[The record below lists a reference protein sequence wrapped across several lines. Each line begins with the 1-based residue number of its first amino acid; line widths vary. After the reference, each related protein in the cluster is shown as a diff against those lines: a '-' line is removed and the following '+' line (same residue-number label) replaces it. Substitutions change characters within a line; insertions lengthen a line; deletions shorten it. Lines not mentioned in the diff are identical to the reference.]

1 LNKTS
6 QNYAMRKV
14 SFYTIGC
21 KLNFAE
27 TSTISEE
34 FKKRGF
40 EIVEFGEPADVC
52 VINTCSVT
60 ENADRDCRRIVR
72 KALKVSPS
80 AFIIVTGCYAQ
91 LRPDEIAKIEGVDL
105 ILGSN
110 EKFKIFDFV
119 GDFHKNY
126 HAQIFVSP
134 ISEISE
140 FHIASSTPTSDRTRA
155 FLKVQD
161 GCDYNCSY
169 CTIPLARGESRSPEV
184 NIILEKA
191 KTLAQL
197 GYKEIVLSGV
207 NVGDYG
213 RKIGTNLFELVKEL
227 EKIDGIERIRIS
239 SIEPNLLTEEMIDY
253 FISSEKICNHFH
265 IPLQSGS
272 DEILRKMRRRY
283 NSELYRR
290 RIEYIKSKD
299 PDACIGADVIVGFPG
314 ESEKHFETT
323 YNFISDLPI
332 SYLHVFTYSER
343 PNTDAVNLPGKVPIE
358 ERHKR
363 SEMLRNLGLRK
374 KMAFYRQ
381 MVGKEFDVLWE
392 SEVKDGKM
400 FGFTRNYVKVGVP
413 YNPSLVNKIVP
424 VKVVGVENLV
434 AIGEIIV
441 EELQNDR
448 EPRCSKTSSSV

>member
-1 LNKTS
+1 
-6 QNYAMRKV
+6 MRKV

-40 EIVEFGEPADVC
+40 EIVEFGEPVDVC

-60 ENADRDCRRIVR
+60 ENADRDCRRVVR
-72 KALKVSPS
+72 KALKISPN

-91 LRPDEIAKIEGVDL
+91 LRPDEIAQIEGVDL

-110 EKFKIFDFV
+110 EKFKIFDYV
-119 GDFHKNY
+119 NDFQKNY

-140 FHIASSTPTSDRTRA
+140 FHIASSTPASDRTRA

-169 CTIPLARGESRSPEV
+169 CTIPLARGESRSPEI

-239 SIEPNLLTEEMIDY
+239 SIEPNLLTEDMIDY
-253 FISSEKICNHFH
+253 FIASEKICNHFH

-290 RIEYIKSKD
+290 RVEYIKSKD
-299 PDACIGADVIVGFPG
+299 TDACIGADVIVGFPG

-323 YNFISDLPI
+323 YNFINDLPI

-343 PNTDAVNLPGKVPIE
+343 PNTDAINLPGKVPIE
-358 ERHKR
+358 ERHRR
-363 SEMLRNLGLRK
+363 SEMLRNLGLKK
-374 KMAFYRQ
+374 KMVFYRQ
-381 MVGKEFDVLWE
+381 MIGKKFDVLWE

-400 FGFTRNYVKVGVP
+400 FGFTRNYVKVGIP
-413 YNPSLVNKIVP
+413 YDQSLVNKIVP
-424 VKVVGVENLV
+424 VKIVGVENLA

-441 EELQNDR
+441 DR
-448 EPRCSKTSSSV
+448 SQSEVEMK

>member
-1 LNKTS
+1 
-6 QNYAMRKV
+6 
-14 SFYTIGC
+14 
-21 KLNFAE
+21 
-27 TSTISEE
+27 
-34 FKKRGF
+34 
-40 EIVEFGEPADVC
+40 
-52 VINTCSVT
+52 
-60 ENADRDCRRIVR
+60 
-72 KALKVSPS
+72 
-80 AFIIVTGCYAQ
+80 
-91 LRPDEIAKIEGVDL
+91 
-105 ILGSN
+105 
-110 EKFKIFDFV
+110 
-119 GDFHKNY
+119 
-126 HAQIFVSP
+126 
-134 ISEISE
+134 
-140 FHIASSTPTSDRTRA
+140 
-155 FLKVQD
+155 LKVQD

-448 EPRCSKTSSSV
+448 EPR

>member
-72 KALKVSPS
+72 KALKVSPN

-343 PNTDAVNLPGKVPIE
+343 PNTDAVNLPDKVPIE

-448 EPRCSKTSSSV
+448 EPR

>member
-1 LNKTS
+1 MKWSFNLNKTS

-343 PNTDAVNLPGKVPIE
+343 PNTDAVNLPDKVPIE

-381 MVGKEFDVLWE
+381 MVGKKFDVLWE

-448 EPRCSKTSSSV
+448 EPR

>member
-1 LNKTS
+1 MKWSFNLNKTS

-72 KALKVSPS
+72 KALKVSPN

-110 EKFKIFDFV
+110 EKFKIFNFV

-363 SEMLRNLGLRK
+363 SEMLRNLGFRK

-448 EPRCSKTSSSV
+448 EPR

>member
-1 LNKTS
+1 MNKTS

-72 KALKVSPS
+72 KALKVSPN

-343 PNTDAVNLPGKVPIE
+343 PNTDAVNLPDKVPIE

-448 EPRCSKTSSSV
+448 EPR

>member
-1 LNKTS
+1 MKWSFNLNKTS

-72 KALKVSPS
+72 KALKVSPN

-448 EPRCSKTSSSV
+448 EPR

>member
-1 LNKTS
+1 MNKTS

-72 KALKVSPS
+72 KALKVSPN

-332 SYLHVFTYSER
+332 SYLHVFAYSER

-448 EPRCSKTSSSV
+448 EPR

>member
-72 KALKVSPS
+72 KALKVSPN

-343 PNTDAVNLPGKVPIE
+343 PNTDAVNLLGKVPIE

-363 SEMLRNLGLRK
+363 SEMLRNLGLKK

-448 EPRCSKTSSSV
+448 EPR

>member
-1 LNKTS
+1 MK
-6 QNYAMRKV
+6 RV
-14 SFYTIGC
+14 SFYTLGC

-27 TSTISEE
+27 TSTIGEE

-40 EIVEFGEPADVC
+40 KIVEFGEPSDVC

-60 ENADRDCRRIVR
+60 ESADRDCRRAVR
-72 KALKVSPS
+72 KALKTSPN

-110 EKFKIFDFV
+110 EKFKIFDYV
-119 GDFHKNY
+119 SDFQKNY

-134 ISEISE
+134 IVETNE
-140 FHIASSTPTSDRTRA
+140 FHIASSTPVADRTRA

-169 CTIPLARGESRSPEV
+169 CTIPFARGKSRSPEI
-184 NIILEKA
+184 NIIVEKA

-227 EKIDGIERIRIS
+227 EKVDGIERIRIS

-253 FISSEKICNHFH
+253 FINSEKICNHFH
-265 IPLQSGS
+265 IPLQSGN
-272 DEILRKMRRRY
+272 DEILRRMRRRY
-283 NSELYRR
+283 TTELYKK
-290 RIEYIKSKD
+290 RIEYIKSRN

-314 ESEKHFETT
+314 ETEKHFEIT
-323 YNFISDLPI
+323 YNFINELPI

-343 PNTDAVNLPGKVPIE
+343 PGTDALNLPGKVPLI

-363 SEMLRNLGLRK
+363 SEMLRNLGLK
-374 KMAFYRQ
+374 KKNAFYRQ
-381 MVGKEFDVLWE
+381 MIGKMLDVLWE
-392 SEVKDGKM
+392 SEVKDGMM
-400 FGFTRNYVKVGVP
+400 FGFTENYVKVKME
-413 YNPSLVNKIVP
+413 YKPSLVNKILL
-424 VKVVGVENLV
+424 VKITGVENLV
-434 AIGEIIV
+434 ANCEII
-441 EELQNDR
+441 E
-448 EPRCSKTSSSV
+448 K

>member
-1 LNKTS
+1 MK
-6 QNYAMRKV
+6 RV

-27 TSTISEE
+27 TSTIGEE
-34 FKKRGF
+34 FKKHGF
-40 EIVEFGEPADVC
+40 EIVEFGQSSDVC

-60 ENADRDCRRIVR
+60 ENADRDCRRIIH
-72 KALKVSPS
+72 KALKTSPN

-105 ILGSN
+105 VLGSN
-110 EKFKIFDFV
+110 EKFKIFDYV
-119 GDFHKNY
+119 GDFQKNY

-134 ISEISE
+134 VVETDE
-140 FHIASSTPTSDRTRA
+140 FNIASSTPASDRTRA

-169 CTIPLARGESRSPEV
+169 CTIPLARGKSRSPSIDTIV
-184 NIILEKA
+184 EKA

-213 RKIGTNLFELVKEL
+213 RKIGTSLFELAKEL
-227 EKIDGIERIRIS
+227 EKIEGIKRIRIS

-253 FISSEKICNHFH
+253 FINSEKICNHFH

-283 NSELYRR
+283 TTELYRK
-290 RIEYIKSKD
+290 RIEYIKSQN
-299 PDACIGADVIVGFPG
+299 PDVCIGADVIVGFPG
-314 ESEKHFETT
+314 ETEKHFEITCK
-323 YNFISDLPI
+323 FINELPI

-343 PNTDAVNLPGKVPIE
+343 PNTDAMNLPSKVPME
-358 ERHKR
+358 ERHRR
-363 SEMLRNLGLRK
+363 SEMLRNLGLK
-374 KMAFYRQ
+374 KKNAFYKQ
-381 MVGKEFDVLWE
+381 MVGKTLDVLWE
-392 SEVKDGKM
+392 SEIKNGM
-400 FGFTRNYVKVGVP
+400 IFGFTGNYVKVKTE
-413 YNPSLVNKIVP
+413 YKQSLVNEILP
-424 VKVVGVENLV
+424 VKITGVENLV
-434 AIGEIIV
+434 AVGEII
-441 EELQNDR
+441 EEAKIEQIT
-448 EPRCSKTSSSV
+448 K

>member
-1 LNKTS
+1 MKWSFNLNKTS

-72 KALKVSPS
+72 KALKVSPN

-358 ERHKR
+358 EHHKR

-448 EPRCSKTSSSV
+448 EPR

>member
-1 LNKTS
+1 MNKTS

-72 KALKVSPS
+72 KALKVSPN

-332 SYLHVFTYSER
+332 SYLHVFAYSER
-343 PNTDAVNLPGKVPIE
+343 PNTDAVNLPDKVPIE

-448 EPRCSKTSSSV
+448 EPR

>member
-1 LNKTS
+1 MKWSFNLNKTS

-72 KALKVSPS
+72 KALKVSPN

-332 SYLHVFTYSER
+332 SYLHVFAYSER
-343 PNTDAVNLPGKVPIE
+343 PNTDAVNLPDKVPIE

-448 EPRCSKTSSSV
+448 EPR

>member
-1 LNKTS
+1 MKWSFNLNKTS

-72 KALKVSPS
+72 KALKVSPN

-290 RIEYIKSKD
+290 RIEYIKTKD

-448 EPRCSKTSSSV
+448 EPR

>member
-1 LNKTS
+1 
-6 QNYAMRKV
+6 MRKV

-72 KALKVSPS
+72 KALKVSPN

-343 PNTDAVNLPGKVPIE
+343 PNTDAVNLPDKVPIE

-448 EPRCSKTSSSV
+448 EPR

>member
-1 LNKTS
+1 MKWSFNLNKTS

-72 KALKVSPS
+72 KALKVSPN

-343 PNTDAVNLPGKVPIE
+343 PNTDAVNLPDKVPIE

-448 EPRCSKTSSSV
+448 EPR

>member
-72 KALKVSPS
+72 KALKVSPN

-265 IPLQSGS
+265 MPLQSGS

-283 NSELYRR
+283 NSELYRL

-448 EPRCSKTSSSV
+448 EPR

>member
-1 LNKTS
+1 MKWSFNLNKTS

-441 EELQNDR
+441 EEL
-448 EPRCSKTSSSV
+448 

>member
-1 LNKTS
+1 MKWSFNLNKTS

-72 KALKVSPS
+72 KALKVSPN

-140 FHIASSTPTSDRTRA
+140 FYIASSTPTSDRTRA

-343 PNTDAVNLPGKVPIE
+343 PNTDAVNLPGKVSIE

-448 EPRCSKTSSSV
+448 ESR

>member
-1 LNKTS
+1 MKWSFNLNKTS
-6 QNYAMRKV
+6 QNYEMRKV

-72 KALKVSPS
+72 KALKVSPN

-434 AIGEIIV
+434 AIGEIVV

-448 EPRCSKTSSSV
+448 EPR

>member
-1 LNKTS
+1 MKWSFNLNKTS

-72 KALKVSPS
+72 KALKVSPN

-134 ISEISE
+134 INEISE

-343 PNTDAVNLPGKVPIE
+343 PNTDAVNLPGKVSIE

-363 SEMLRNLGLRK
+363 SEMLRNLGLKK

-448 EPRCSKTSSSV
+448 EPR

>member
-1 LNKTS
+1 MNKTS

-72 KALKVSPS
+72 KALKVSPN

-134 ISEISE
+134 INEISE

-343 PNTDAVNLPGKVPIE
+343 PNTDAVNLPGKVSIE

-363 SEMLRNLGLRK
+363 SEMLRNLGLKK

-448 EPRCSKTSSSV
+448 EPR

>member
-1 LNKTS
+1 MKWSFNLNKTS

-72 KALKVSPS
+72 KALKVSPN

-363 SEMLRNLGLRK
+363 SEMLRNLGLKK

-448 EPRCSKTSSSV
+448 EPR

>member
-1 LNKTS
+1 MNKTS

-72 KALKVSPS
+72 KALKVSPN

-363 SEMLRNLGLRK
+363 SEMLRNLGLKK

-448 EPRCSKTSSSV
+448 EPR

>member
-1 LNKTS
+1 MNKTS

-72 KALKVSPS
+72 KALKVSPN

-343 PNTDAVNLPGKVPIE
+343 PNTDAVNLLGKVPIE

-448 EPRCSKTSSSV
+448 EPR

>member
-1 LNKTS
+1 MK
-6 QNYAMRKV
+6 KV

-27 TSTISEE
+27 TSTIGEE

-40 EIVEFGEPADVC
+40 EIVEFGQPSDVC

-60 ENADRDCRRIVR
+60 ENADRDCRRIIH
-72 KALKVSPS
+72 KALKTSPN

-91 LRPDEIAKIEGVDL
+91 LRPNEIAKIEGVDL

-110 EKFKIFDFV
+110 EKFKIFDYV
-119 GDFHKNY
+119 GDFQKNY

-134 ISEISE
+134 IIGTDE
-140 FHIASSTPTSDRTRA
+140 FNLASSTPASDRTRA

-169 CTIPLARGESRSPEV
+169 CTIPLARGKSRSPSI
-184 NIILEKA
+184 NTIIEKA

-213 RKIGTNLFELVKEL
+213 RKIGTNLFELVREL
-227 EKIDGIERIRIS
+227 EKIEGVKRIRIS
-239 SIEPNLLTEEMIDY
+239 SIEPNLLTEEMIEY
-253 FISSEKICNHFH
+253 FLSSEKICNHFH
-265 IPLQSGS
+265 IPLQSGN

-283 NSELYRR
+283 TTELYKRKV
-290 RIEYIKSKD
+290 EYIKSKD

-314 ESEKHFETT
+314 ETEKHFEIT
-323 YNFISDLPI
+323 YNFINELPI

-343 PNTDAVNLPGKVPIE
+343 PNTDAINLPGKVPVE
-358 ERHKR
+358 ERYRR
-363 SEMLRNLGLRK
+363 SEMLRNLGLK
-374 KMAFYRQ
+374 KKNAFYRQ
-381 MVGKEFDVLWE
+381 MIGKTLNVLWE
-392 SEVKDGKM
+392 SEVKNGM
-400 FGFTRNYVKVGVP
+400 IFGFTENYVKVKTE
-413 YNPSLVNKIVP
+413 YKPSLVNEIIP
-424 VKVVGVENLV
+424 VKIIGVENLT
-434 AIGEIIV
+434 AIGEIEEEIKI
-441 EELQNDR
+441 EELT
-448 EPRCSKTSSSV
+448 K

>member
-1 LNKTS
+1 MKWSFNLNKTS

-72 KALKVSPS
+72 KALKVSPN

-140 FHIASSTPTSDRTRA
+140 FYIASSTPTSDRTRA

-448 EPRCSKTSSSV
+448 EPR

>member
-1 LNKTS
+1 MNKTS

-72 KALKVSPS
+72 KALKVSPN

-290 RIEYIKSKD
+290 RIEYIKTKD

-448 EPRCSKTSSSV
+448 EPR

>member
-1 LNKTS
+1 MKWSFNLNKTS

-72 KALKVSPS
+72 KALKVSPN

-434 AIGEIIV
+434 AIGEIVV

-448 EPRCSKTSSSV
+448 EPR

>member
-1 LNKTS
+1 MKWSFNLNKTS

-72 KALKVSPS
+72 KALKVSPN

-140 FHIASSTPTSDRTRA
+140 FYIASSTPTSDRTRA

-343 PNTDAVNLPGKVPIE
+343 PNTDAVNLPGKVSIE

-448 EPRCSKTSSSV
+448 EPR

>member
-1 LNKTS
+1 MKWSFNLNKTS

-72 KALKVSPS
+72 KALKVSPN

-290 RIEYIKSKD
+290 RIEYIKTKD

-381 MVGKEFDVLWE
+381 MVGKKFDVLWE

-448 EPRCSKTSSSV
+448 EPR

>member
-1 LNKTS
+1 MK
-6 QNYAMRKV
+6 KV
-14 SFYTIGC
+14 SFYTVGC

-27 TSTISEE
+27 TSTIGEE

-40 EIVEFGEPADVC
+40 EIVEFGEPSDVC

-60 ENADRDCRRIVR
+60 ENADKDCRRAVR
-72 KALKVSPS
+72 RALKTSPN

-91 LRPDEIAKIEGVDL
+91 LRPHEIAQIEGVDL

-110 EKFKIFDFV
+110 EKFKIFDYIS
-119 GDFHKNY
+119 DFQKNY

-134 ISEISE
+134 ITGVNE
-140 FHIASSTPTSDRTRA
+140 FHIASSTPASDRTRA

-169 CTIPLARGESRSPEV
+169 CTIPLARGESRSPE
-184 NIILEKA
+184 ISLITERA

-213 RKIGTNLFELVKEL
+213 RKIGTSLFDLVKEL
-227 EKIDGIERIRIS
+227 EKINGIERIRIS

-253 FISSEKICNHFH
+253 FINSEKICNHFH

-283 NSELYRR
+283 NTALYRK
-290 RIEYIKSKD
+290 RIEYIKEKD
-299 PDACIGADVIVGFPG
+299 PNACIGADVIVGFPG
-314 ESEKHFETT
+314 ETETHFEAT
-323 YNFISDLPI
+323 YNFINELPI

-343 PNTDAVNLPGKVPIE
+343 PNTDAVNLPDKVPVN

-363 SEMLRNLGLRK
+363 SEMLRNLGLKK
-374 KMAFYRQ
+374 KMNFYRE
-381 MVGKEFDVLWE
+381 MVGKTFDVLWE
-392 SEVKDGKM
+392 AEVKDEMM
-400 FGFTRNYVKVGVP
+400 FGFTKNYVKVKMK
-413 YNPSLVNKIVP
+413 YEPSLVNKITP
-424 VKVVGVENLV
+424 VKITGVENLT
-434 AIGEIIV
+434 AIGEIV
-441 EELQNDR
+441 SDW
-448 EPRCSKTSSSV
+448 KTSPKSEFLFKNKKEVLQ

>member
-1 LNKTS
+1 MKWSFNLNKTS

-72 KALKVSPS
+72 KALKVSPN

-332 SYLHVFTYSER
+332 SYLHVFAYSER

-448 EPRCSKTSSSV
+448 EPR

>member
-1 LNKTS
+1 MNKTS

-72 KALKVSPS
+72 KALKVSPN

-343 PNTDAVNLPGKVPIE
+343 PNTDAVNLPDKVPIE

-424 VKVVGVENLV
+424 VKIVGVENLV

-448 EPRCSKTSSSV
+448 EPR